1 MKDVAKNLVL
11 NSFLEKETKGGDKD
25 GLFQKYGYFKP
36 LPAEWTE
43 ALVEACFDGGRS
55 NEERVDLLEL
65 LDRLPADRVERAVMT
80 SLEID
85 PEAIRIYTA
94 VGDGSRLDRQIEEQL
109 PGYLLVQSVADAID
123 KLLEC

>member
-1 MKDVAKNLVL
+1 MKNTATDQMLEG
-11 NSFLEKETKGGDKD
+11 FLKKGGEDENQ
-25 GLFQKYGYFKP
+25 LFKRYGYLKP

-43 ALVEACFDGGRS
+43 ALVDACFDNSRS
-55 NEERVDLLEL
+55 NEERIELLEL
-65 LDRLPADRVERAVMT
+65 LDRLPADRVEKAVLA

-109 PGYLLVQSVADAID
+109 PGYLLVQSVADAVD
-123 KLLEC
+123 RLLDI